1 VSVFMYGHNG
11 RHFRLAALLKRPAGR
26 LGALCK
32 SRGKSRF
39 KDRGGCAD
47 PPIEAPRGAR
57 ARDRAHR
64 GFWYLYSRF
73 KGWFCSCVCL
83 PVR

>member
-32 SRGKSRF
+32 SRGGSKT
-39 KDRGGCAD
+39 GAD
-47 PPIEAPRGAR
+47 ARIEAR